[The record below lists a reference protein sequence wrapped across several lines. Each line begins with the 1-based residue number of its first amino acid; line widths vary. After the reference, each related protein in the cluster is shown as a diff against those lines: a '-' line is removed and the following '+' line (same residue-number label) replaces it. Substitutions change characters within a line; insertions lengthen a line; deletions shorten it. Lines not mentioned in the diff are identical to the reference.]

1 MLYSVPDEFDGA
13 YNDEELVRGINL
25 QRECYEADHDH
36 KKVNTRERERVTN
49 SSWLAAAN
57 GLGTADNSHMPEVPE
72 VFEGTITDNL
82 QYDLHTVDYG
92 REHVCAHN

>member
-49 SSWLAAAN
+49 SS
-57 GLGTADNSHMPEVPE
+57 
-72 VFEGTITDNL
+72 
-82 QYDLHTVDYG
+82 
-92 REHVCAHN
+92 